1 MSLEQ
6 NINIDSLDNS
16 IKLNLDF
23 GTDYLDRLDNIV
35 GNAIKNVDDNIDH
48 FDIEALNQLE
58 ITKPPYYKGTFD
70 ANGIPLGRKQKVMW
84 DRIVKALDWIVLVE
98 GGVRGGKDVMAL
110 KAWGDYL
117 MICPE
122 TQHIAL
128 GITLEHALQTILLSA
143 GFGIRYVLPHGRFI
157 RKSINGA
164 MRGVYEF
171 TDAYGVQKEILFYG
185 NGKKDD
191 WEKFHGFSIGSFYIN
206 EGRNQHINGLQ
217 EALARTSASQYKLI
231 IITQNPTG
239 SANVFYREF
248 EMPNVGSVAEVEMLE
263 RIRDQYKE
271 VYLKQE
277 QRMYQKMRVTIKNKL
292 GEFLEEKGVPLEWN
306 DTRQKYDGYNYLIDV
321 DQIEYTTLEKKIRF
335 DYEQGVR
342 SLQVKD
348 FVDWLPLVDG
358 KGKPNLMAGMSM
370 KKVVYFERASGN
382 PNNVE
387 NYVDY
392 SYHHFTFDDNPR
404 MSDADRNDL
413 HRKYPHATAIYEQMV
428 LGKRKSV
435 ENALYP
441 MFDKHNI
448 LDKDHPYYDITIFE
462 GNKKFTPF
470 VAIDVGFNHYTGMIY
485 GYIDYSN
492 GDMFVVK
499 EGIYGKAEVQEPK
512 DVLDRYLTMVR
523 SINNRRIPMTC
534 MDPSATAT
542 VNHFLNQGVD
552 VIPADNSRLMPEEL
566 DKKYANKLQ
575 QKDLIGF
582 ELVRT
587 YMKLNKLFVHI
598 SCTNLIAQIDSA
610 EWLHDAE
617 KDKDT
622 RNKSNDDLSDP
633 LRYALNTFIGG
644 TEYIVMEERSNAND
658 TETIRT
664 NEETKNGEGDLA
676 TRLQRRINQRS
687 RGSAF
692 NETYDNRVER
702 IENQARNPYTKRN
715 LFN

>member
-1 MSLEQ
+1 MSNIEQ
-6 NINIDSLDNS
+6 INEVNLDNS
-16 IKLNLDF
+16 IKLSVDF
-23 GTDYLDRLDNIV
+23 GADYFNRLDNIV

-48 FDIEALNQLE
+48 FDIEALNQLD
-58 ITKPPYYKGTFD
+58 ISRPPYYKGTFNE
-70 ANGIPLGRKQKVMW
+70 NGIPLGEKQKFLW
-84 DRIVKALDWIVLVE
+84 NRIVKALDWIVLVE

-128 GITLEHALQTILLSA
+128 GITLEHALQTILLNN

-185 NGKKDD
+185 NSKKDD
-191 WEKFHGFSIGSFYIN
+191 WEKYHGFSIGSFYIN

-217 EALARTSASQYKLI
+217 EAVARTSASQYKLI

-248 EMPNVGSVAEVEMLE
+248 EMPNTGSEADVNLIE
-263 RIRDQYKE
+263 RIKDEYTHIFAQ
-271 VYLKQE
+271 QE
-277 QRMYQKMRVTIKNKL
+277 LRMYAKMRETIKAKL
-292 GEFLEEKGVPLEWN
+292 GEFLTNKGVPLEW
-306 DTRQKYDGYNYLIDV
+306 DEVTKKYGGYDYLIDE
-321 DQIEYTTLEKKIRF
+321 DQVEYTTLEKKIRF
-335 DYEQGVR
+335 DFEHGVR

-348 FVDWLPLVDG
+348 FVDWLPVVDS
-358 KGKPNLMAGMSM
+358 KGRPNLIAGMSM
-370 KKVVYFERASGN
+370 KKVVNYERALSN
-382 PNNVE
+382 PNKVE
-387 NYVDY
+387 NYIDY
-392 SYHHFTFDDNPR
+392 SYHHFTFEDNPK

-413 HRKYPHATAIYEQMV
+413 HRKYPHGTAIYEQMV
-428 LGKRKSV
+428 LGIRKSV

-441 MFDKHNI
+441 MFDKNNI
-448 LDKDHPYYDITIFE
+448 LDKDSPYYDITIFE
-462 GNKKFTPF
+462 GNRRYTPF
-470 VAIDVGFNHYTGMIY
+470 VAVDVGFNHYTGMIY

-499 EGIYGKAEVQEPK
+499 EGIYGKSEVQEPK
-512 DVLDRYLTMVR
+512 DVLDRYLVLIR

-534 MDPSATAT
+534 MDPSANAT
-542 VNHFLNQGVD
+542 INHFLNQGVD

-566 DKKYANKLQ
+566 EKKYANKLQ

-598 SCTNLIAQIDSA
+598 SCPNLIAQIDSA
-610 EWLHDAE
+610 EWVHDAE

-644 TEYIVMEERSNAND
+644 TEYIIMDERSNADD
-658 TETIRT
+658 TETIRK
-664 NEETKNGEGDLA
+664 NEETEIGEGDLA
-676 TRLQRRINQRS
+676 TRLQRRSNER
-687 RGSAF
+687 RKGSVF
-692 NETYDNRVER
+692 NDYYDNRVER
-702 IENQARNPYTKRN
+702 LETTRSGYRKKTFIN
-715 LFN
+715 